1 MSVGADIL
9 LGAFRAEDRD
19 RDYAPLREIIAV
31 DARANLVAQPDGL
44 GALHEAALRTL
55 LDQRETTAPLPQEVR
70 CARTVGEQRLRAGQ
84 EDEARLVIAR
94 RGRLRAD
101 AGDVA
106 KRACDL
112 DARKQR
118 RQRRQHDAV

>member
-19 RDYAPLREIIAV
+19 RDRTPLREIIAV
-31 DARANLVAQPDGL
+31 DARANLVAQPDRL
-44 GALHEAALRTL
+44 GALHESALRTL
-55 LDQRETTAPLPQEVR
+55 LDQREPAASLPQEIR
-70 CARTVGEQRLRAGQ
+70 RARTVGEHRLRTRQ
-84 EDEARLVIAR
+84 EDEAWLVIAG

-106 KRACDL
+106 KCPCDL
-112 DARKQR
+112 DARK
-118 RQRRQHDAV
+118 H